1 MQWMRRGGGNQS
13 GDDRGSGNDKGVHK
27 REAGGDMFHSGSG
40 PFPVAVGRVDAGSNR
55 APSQDFDH
63 LLLSL

>member
-1 MQWMRRGGGNQS
+1 MQRMRGGGVNQGGDNCGS
-13 GDDRGSGNDKGVHK
+13 GDDKGVHK
-27 REAGGDMFHSGSG
+27 REAWGDMFHSGSG

-55 APSQDFDH
+55 APSQDVDH